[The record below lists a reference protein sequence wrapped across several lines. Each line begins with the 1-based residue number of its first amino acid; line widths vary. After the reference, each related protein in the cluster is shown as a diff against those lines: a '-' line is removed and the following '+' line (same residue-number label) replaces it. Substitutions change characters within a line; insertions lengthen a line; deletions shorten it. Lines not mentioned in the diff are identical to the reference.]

1 VNVHFTCAD
10 AASGIAPL
18 ACPSDQLLTTEG
30 TAVSST
36 ARTVADRAGNLSD
49 PSNVVTAKID
59 KTRPTISFSGNLG
72 TYDIDQTI
80 LITCAASDALSG
92 IAATSCPSVASGPAT
107 QFVGGTTPT
116 TTTMTATASDNAG
129 NATSASTTFTVTV
142 TAAGICRL
150 TATLRTANA
159 ICAHVMSIANAPNA
173 NAKAG
178 KLGAFDAFL
187 AAQTGKS
194 IPADLA
200 DLLSRLAHLL

>member
-1 VNVHFTCAD
+1 
-10 AASGIAPL
+10 
-18 ACPSDQLLTTEG
+18 LTTEG